1 MATEVKEDIQSRFLI
16 TLACIVIII
25 AGMREA
31 SSILVPFLLSV
42 FIAVMC
48 GVPFA
53 WMRGKRIPTFL
64 AISIIIVGIFGLAFG
79 LGAYIASSANDFF
92 QQLPLYQKRIH
103 ILTIMIIKWLRTF
116 HIYISERMILQ
127 YFDPGSIMNIIANLL
142 SGLGSA
148 LTYSFLI
155 LFTVVFILI
164 EASNYSKKISLNCFP
179 DQSLENIEKILK
191 SIEKYIAIKTWISLA
206 TGILVMAWLT
216 ILGVNYAVL
225 WGLVAF
231 LLNYIPNIGPFIA
244 VIPPIL
250 LSSVDSGMGTA
261 GLVLLGFIVFK
272 LIIDIVEPMFMGRG
286 LSLSILVVFLSLIF
300 WGWLLGPVGMLLATP
315 LTMVLK
321 ITCET
326 FDSTRWIAILLGS
339 DPLVIEMI
347 KSRVGVE

>member
-1 MATEVKEDIQSRFLI
+1 MDPEVNDGSQSRFLI
-16 TLACIVIII
+16 ILACIVIVI

-31 SSILVPFLLSV
+31 SSIIVPFLLSV

-48 GVPFA
+48 GVPFS
-53 WMRGKRIPTFL
+53 WMRLKRIPAFL
-64 AISIIIVGIFGLAFG
+64 AISIIVVVIFGLVFG
-79 LGAYIASSANDFF
+79 MGAYIASSADDFF

-103 ILTIMIIKWLRTF
+103 LLMVMIIKWLRTF

-127 YFDPGSIMNIIANLL
+127 YFDPGSVMEIIANLL

-148 LTYSFLI
+148 LTYAFLI

-164 EASNYSKKISLNCFP
+164 EASSFSKKISMNCVSEK
-179 DQSLENIEKILK
+179 SLQNIEKILK
-191 SIEKYIAIKTWISLA
+191 CTEKYIAIKTWISLT
-206 TGILVMAWLT
+206 TGIMVMVWLM

-244 VIPPIL
+244 SIPPTL
-250 LSSVDSGMGTA
+250 LSSVDSGLGKA
-261 GLVLLGFIVFK
+261 GLVLLGFIVIK
-272 LIIDIVEPMFMGRG
+272 TITDVLEPMFMGRG
-286 LSLSILVVFLSLIF
+286 LSLSMLVVFLSLIF
-300 WGWLLGPVGMLLATP
+300 WGWVLGPVGMLLSVP

-326 FDSTRWIAILLGS
+326 FQSTRWIAILLGS
-339 DPLVIEMI
+339 DPLAIDQ
-347 KSRVGVE
+347 